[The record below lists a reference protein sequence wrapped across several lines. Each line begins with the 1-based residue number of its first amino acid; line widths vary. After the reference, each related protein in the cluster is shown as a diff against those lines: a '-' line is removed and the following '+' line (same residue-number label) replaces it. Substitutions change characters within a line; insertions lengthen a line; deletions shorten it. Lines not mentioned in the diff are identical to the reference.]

1 MSPGDKAA
9 MALLGQYGD
18 DAEVIAMLR
27 AAEYAAMGDVD
38 GLASGTRS
46 LRTWPGFRTVPCPI
60 SSTEDQAAPSWAFR
74 WRRRRVRM
82 CSV

>member
-38 GLASGTRS
+38 GLAQ
-46 LRTWPGFRTVPCPI
+46 W
-60 SSTEDQAAPSWAFR
+60 DQILACLARFSDGAMPDQLN
-74 WRRRRVRM
+74 
-82 CSV
+82 